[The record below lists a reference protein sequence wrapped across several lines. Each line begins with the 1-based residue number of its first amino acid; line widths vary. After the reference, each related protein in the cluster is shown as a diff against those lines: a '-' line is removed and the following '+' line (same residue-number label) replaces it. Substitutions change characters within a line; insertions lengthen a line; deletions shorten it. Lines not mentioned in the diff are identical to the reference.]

1 MPLEADA
8 AGWWD
13 DPELVA
19 VKQRIERRRAREV
32 SVAAAAR
39 QHGGTARQH
48 DSAKPKPKPKPKRR
62 GVREVRGV
70 ARLALVAPGGV
81 AGSDPQGAQSAPR
94 RRPRPRP
101 LERLGPRPDMIAAW
115 AVVLGIVL
123 LVVAILTS
131 HG

>member
-8 AGWWD
+8 TRWWD
-13 DPELVA
+13 DPDLVA
-19 VKQRIERRRAREV
+19 VRRRIELRREREGDGDASPSGSAPAPRAR
-32 SVAAAAR
+32 
-39 QHGGTARQH
+39 
-48 DSAKPKPKPKPKRR
+48 RR

-70 ARLALVAPGGV
+70 ARLALTGPEAAPSARPVAEP
-81 AGSDPQGAQSAPR
+81 AQSSR

-101 LERLGPRPDMIAAW
+101 IERLGPRPDMIAAW

-123 LVVAILTS
+123 LLLAILTS